1 MARIVAAVLT
11 ESEKDVL
18 FEKGFIRLGSNDERV
33 DGTASFRAHRFTTWV
48 LFILVIDA
56 ER

>member
-1 MARIVAAVLT
+1 MTAVLT
-11 ESEKDVL
+11 ESEKDAL

-48 LFILVIDA
+48 LFILVIDP